1 MEEGINL
8 ATPRVVLLIEEE
20 PLLNFFTAE
29 FLQDATFVVAEAAT
43 AEDALAV
50 LQTRTD
56 VDVVMASLDIT
67 GTIDGLELA
76 KIISLRWPGMALI
89 LYSDGAPPAD
99 ADLPSSSIFVKKPYT
114 PAKIVALIERLVKDN
129 ASDRDG
135 HTT

>member
-20 PLLNFFTAE
+20 PLLNFYTAE
-29 FLQDATFVVAEAAT
+29 FLQDTFVVVEAAT

-89 LYSDGAPPAD
+89 LYSDRAPPAD

-129 ASDRDG
+129 ASDPDG
-135 HTT
+135 HTI